1 VRGLLRTLVGFAAI
15 ALIVLPVVAVLQG
28 WIGTQRFPLR
38 TLRIDGAVAPDNAR
52 QVRAV
57 LAPYARRGFFAV
69 DLPSA
74 QAAVSRLPW
83 VEHAEVRKRW
93 PDVVE
98 VRVTENRPFAYWG
111 DAQLVSTHGTLF
123 PRVAGLKL
131 PAGMPRL
138 GGDPRSVATVLA
150 LYAKSQALFG
160 TSGLGIRSLAQDA
173 RGSWSITLGNG
184 TQVVVGRND
193 AEARIARFAGIMP
206 RLVAEQPARVLQ
218 RADLRY
224 TNGFALRWTDA
235 PVLPKPVSI
244 LPPQDRATQE
254 ST

>member
-1 VRGLLRTLVGFAAI
+1 MRGLVRTLVGIAAI
-15 ALIVLPVVAVLQG
+15 ALILLPVVAVLQG

-38 TLRIDGAVAPDNAR
+38 TLRIDGQVAPDNAR

-57 LAPYARRGFFAV
+57 LAPYAGRGFFAV

-98 VRVTENRPFAYWG
+98 VRISENRPFAYWG
-111 DAQLVSTHGTLF
+111 DSQLVSTHGTLF

-131 PAGMPRL
+131 PAGMPHL
-138 GGDPRSVATVLA
+138 AGDPRSVPAVLA
-150 LYAKSQALFG
+150 LYARSQALFNA
-160 TSGLGIRSLAQDA
+160 SGVAVRSLAQDP
-173 RGSWSITLGNG
+173 RGSWALTLGNG

-206 RLVAEQPARVLQ
+206 RLVTEQAGRVLQ

-224 TNGFALRWTDA
+224 TNGFALRWVDA
-235 PVLPKPVSI
+235 SALPKPVST
-244 LPPQDRATQE
+244 PPQDRITQE
-254 ST
+254 HT